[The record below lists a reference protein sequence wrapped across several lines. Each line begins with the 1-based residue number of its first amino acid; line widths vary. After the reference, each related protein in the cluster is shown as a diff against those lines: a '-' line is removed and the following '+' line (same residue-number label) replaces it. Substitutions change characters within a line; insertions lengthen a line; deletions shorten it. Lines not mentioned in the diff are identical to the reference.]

1 MALDFDYDPN
11 WKPSGKAPDAG
22 PDFDYDPAW
31 KPAAPAPV
39 KGGLVAS
46 AKQAIGST
54 IKGAGQLAADFVP
67 GVGRDNPLAKYGQS
81 VVDANPT
88 RVTDFASLKENPL
101 TAVTEATGNAAGSMG
116 AMLGARVLGQGI
128 TAASPLAGP
137 AAPLVAGLGQ
147 AVSWAGPAA
156 VAALPSFG
164 GIRERQI
171 QKDPNAADSMSD
183 KLKAAIGAGAVGAI
197 ESRFGPQEWAMK
209 AMTKEG
215 RNALAEKFAANSLA
229 GSVAKGAA
237 KGAAIEGAE
246 ELAQNPIEQ
255 VAAGDNP
262 LAAEN
267 LKDTAFGGV
276 MGALGGG
283 VLGGASGAGFRKQAD
298 AAKQPTQ
305 PPGSVEEPPAP
316 VTPSNSLAV
325 EQQILAEQEQMAAG
339 INPADGPLSAAAS
352 MAVQNGAA
360 KTPTQIALE
369 QERTRAAELAA
380 QQDAAES
387 EIADATGVDTQADNL
402 DWNRFVAQEQAQLA
416 DERAKA
422 AFETERKRAQM
433 SADMRTAADQM
444 LAEGAY
450 QAEQQKT
457 EQEARQAEDPGI
469 PFERIA
475 PEDFDTLN
483 PIKLGEGEL
492 VNEER
497 RALPPP
503 KQANALPNN
512 GNGAPALGFKP
523 KPAEPMRATAD
534 GKVGTTQQFDEF
546 NQAQATRKEQMR
558 FATERARDLVRNGA
572 RLQGRNLVDQAG
584 NVVLPNLNLQQYR
597 AANEA
602 LQQPNAQQNQPQAT
616 PAQAVQTEA
625 QGQEQQPGTIRKS
638 LTVQPSPETTNGP
651 ARPATG
657 RVSSGGNSQRGDDAG
672 GVANLRADGRSGI
685 ERENNGNNAAKP
697 VESVPDAGPA
707 ESKQEQ
713 PVSKPYKLPL
723 NLRDKNAAL
732 TEMASLMGKPDSDV
746 SASFSAMWK
755 KDGREVSEKRLVST
769 IERLRAEQAK
779 QQDVSENN
787 SNSAAEQVE
796 SNSSKENQNKQLA
809 GEAKSEQ
816 VESQKDTSEKPSSD
830 QAKSSLTAIFSDL
843 NSSSKRK
850 ANKAQR
856 TAKSHPKAAEIDY
869 VQKNFHDILIK
880 LMDDGKLTVNGVS
893 SLSEENSQ
901 CL

>member
-1 MALDFDYDPN
+1 MANPFDQFDA
-11 WKPSGKAPDAG
+11 SGAG

-31 KPAAPAPV
+31 KPKATT

-67 GVGRDNPLAKYGQS
+67 GVGQDNPLAKYGQS

-197 ESRFGPQEWAMK
+197 ESRFGPQEWAVT

-369 QERTRAAELAA
+369 QDRTRAAELAA

-402 DWNRFVAQEQAQLA
+402 DWNRFVAQEQAQLV

-422 AFETERKRAQM
+422 AFETQRKRAQTR
-433 SADMRTAADQM
+433 ADMRTAADQM

-450 QAEQQKT
+450 QAEQQKA

-475 PEDFDTLN
+475 PEDFDTIN
-483 PIKLGEGEL
+483 PIKLGDGEL

-503 KQANALPNN
+503 KQANALPNS

-584 NVVLPNLNLQQYR
+584 NVVLSNLNLQQYR

-616 PAQAVQTEA
+616 PALDLTTGSIVSQQRQA
-625 QGQEQQPGTIRKS
+625 PRLPLS
-638 LTVQPSPETTNGP
+638 
-651 ARPATG
+651 
-657 RVSSGGNSQRGDDAG
+657 
-672 GVANLRADGRSGI
+672 LRARKEAIDETAELRAVPRSEVQAEFNAQLREHGPQHADTYLLAALKNLKESRTTTAESSEGADMALPKAVETLPEDGRAETRPLVEPQASSTHNELAEIFADLESG
-685 ERENNGNNAAKP
+685 
-697 VESVPDAGPA
+697 
-707 ESKQEQ
+707 
-713 PVSKPYKLPL
+713 
-723 NLRDKNAAL
+723 
-732 TEMASLMGKPDSDV
+732 
-746 SASFSAMWK
+746 
-755 KDGREVSEKRLVST
+755 
-769 IERLRAEQAK
+769 
-779 QQDVSENN
+779 
-787 SNSAAEQVE
+787 SNRR
-796 SNSSKENQNKQLA
+796 QNKA
-809 GEAKSEQ
+809 RRRASRHAKAKEIAY
-816 VESQKDTSEKPSSD
+816 VE
-830 QAKSSLTAIFSDL
+830 
-843 NSSSKRK
+843 
-850 ANKAQR
+850 
-856 TAKSHPKAAEIDY
+856 
-869 VQKNFHDILIK
+869 KNFLDILQQ
-880 LMDDGKLTVNGVS
+880 LENSGKLKIN
-893 SLSEENSQ
+893 
-901 CL
+901 CD